1 MVDLASLL
9 SDEDLRRRYG
19 TPTLDRAWDY
29 VRHGHVLSCV
39 HEVDSDGDLDIRGT
53 VRGSTSAPYVVNVS
67 VGVDGEGPW
76 VFGRCS
82 CPVHEGCKHVLA
94 LVITVRDEHARAPA
108 GRRPALGAAAVLAAR
123 RARRPGRALQPRRRQ
138 AARAPGRPEAARRGR
153 PATAAGRP
161 RCPPRRRRGGRCG
174 SARCSAAP
182 ATTGSAPASRGPTRR
197 TSTGAA
203 TRPTRSRCSTTCCP
217 RTGPPAGRCTS
228 GPTRYL
234 TLGGFGPDE
243 VALLR
248 RAVDVGMPL
257 VPGQGL
263 SDRRGGADR

>member
-94 LVITVRDEHARAPA
+94 LVITVRDEHARTAPA
-108 GRRPALGAAAVLAAR
+108 AAR
-123 RARRPGRALQPRRRQ
+123 RWERQLSSLLDELDDRAERSSHAADKPLALQVDLKPPGRATGYRGWSASLPTATPARGTLRLRPLQRG
-138 AARAPGRPEAARRGR
+138 ARDNWVSTGVSWTDAPYLDRRGH
-153 PATAAGRP
+153 
-161 RCPPRRRRGGRCG
+161 PPDQVAVLNDLL
-174 SARCSAAP
+174 SAHRA
-182 ATTGSAPASRGPTRR
+182 ASRQMYF
-197 TSTGAA
+197 GADA
-203 TRPTRSRCSTTCCP
+203 F
-217 RTGPPAGRCTS
+217 
-228 GPTRYL
+228 L

-257 VPGQGL
+257 VPGPGL
-263 SDRRGGADR
+263 STVEVAPTR